1 MKLEWRKKKSAGI
14 VQEIQKEINEDFAE
28 EAAAKIEPFAEHC
41 WISICIE
48 ILSRNISR
56 ADFEIL
62 KNGRVEKNSASAR
75 LFAKPNPALSC
86 FDLWKQTVS
95 YWSLYGECF
104 WWFGKDYSAGMP
116 RELHVINPSRMSEC
130 IENGKITKWFCSA
143 EEGGQTVI
151 FPNELVHFKDW
162 NPWNEY
168 RGLSPLKT
176 LGYELEQD
184 ILATRQNTVLLK
196 EGGIPKGILKTDQI
210 LTDGDAER
218 IERMWDKK
226 YSAKNKR
233 RIAVLGKG
241 TEYQSLTF
249 TPDALKLYDMK
260 QWNLYTIL
268 AKYGI
273 PPRVANIKDS
283 KSSLSG
289 TDTDSQHR
297 AFWNFTLIP
306 LLKNFEQILDVQFF
320 SRFAPKETGRFN
332 LLNVPELQ
340 ESEDAQ
346 SRRDIEEIRAGL
358 KTINDVLA
366 ERGLPGKP
374 WGDLPGLV
382 ENQKVEAIP

>member
-1 MKLEWRKKKSAGI
+1 MKIKWRKKKSASI
-14 VQEIQKEINEDFAE
+14 AEVMQKETDEDFAE
-28 EAAAKIEPFAEHC
+28 ETAVKIEPFSEHC

-48 ILSRNISR
+48 ILARNISR
-56 ADFEIL
+56 ADFEVL
-62 KNGRVEKNSASAR
+62 KNGKVEKESACAR
-75 LFAKPNPALSC
+75 LFARPNPELSC
-86 FDLWKQTVS
+86 FDLWKKTVS
-95 YWSLYGECF
+95 LWSLYGECF
-104 WWFGKDYSAGMP
+104 WWFGENYSAGIP
-116 RELHVINPSRMSEC
+116 KELYVINPKQMSEC
-130 IENGKITKWFCSA
+130 IENGKITKWFYA
-143 EEGGQTVI
+143 GEKGGQTVI

-162 NPWNEY
+162 NPTSEY

-184 ILATRQNTVLLK
+184 ILATRQNTALLK

-210 LTDGDAER
+210 LTDNDAER

-249 TPDALKLYDMK
+249 TPDALKLYEMK

-320 SRFAPKETGRFN
+320 ARFAPKETGRFN

-346 SRRDIEEIRAGL
+346 SKRDIEEIRAGL